1 MLLNFQPIL
10 GAGTSKSV
18 LRSKRVQGESMKL
31 NMLGNP
37 EMTRFLCLAALKET
51 YEEDD
56 AVLPDAMKIIA
67 EDLHRALTQGIDLPG
82 GRKLRLACTSVKGD
96 WPFLIAA
103 ADLNR
108 HFRRA
113 PKAGHTEG
121 GHGICHWCLAGQKN
135 YPLSDCGANPR
146 WARTEGSAAA
156 SAPWDSLQPFTA
168 LLPAPHGSPENL
180 YRPDIWHNWHLG
192 HGRYFLSSAFIIVRS
207 LWNEE
212 SVHDGF
218 AGMTCSWRAFCRLK
232 KVKPPLSKLTKEICG
247 YTAFLDWP
255 EGGWQKGS
263 TTTLLCDACSLI
275 SYPCMFFVP
284 RFWLVSASRVQLLR
298 NSLKVL

>member
-1 MLLNFQPIL
+1 
-10 GAGTSKSV
+10 
-18 LRSKRVQGESMKL
+18 MKL

-67 EDLHRALTQGIDLPG
+67 EDLRRALTQGIDLPG

-121 GHGICHWCLAGQKN
+121 HGICHWCLAGQKN
-135 YPLSDCGANPR
+135 YPFSDCGANPR

-168 LLPAPHGSPENL
+168 LLPAPHGSPEKL

-275 SYPCMFFVP
+275 SYPCMFFLP

>member
-1 MLLNFQPIL
+1 MISALGPVFCGPILRRPGKKKMPIMLLNFQPIL

-56 AVLPDAMKIIA
+56 AALPDAMKIIA
-67 EDLHRALTQGIDLPG
+67 EDLRRALTQGIDLPG

-113 PKAGHTEG
+113 P
-121 GHGICHWCLAGQKN
+121 
-135 YPLSDCGANPR
+135 
-146 WARTEGSAAA
+146 
-156 SAPWDSLQPFTA
+156 
-168 LLPAPHGSPENL
+168 
-180 YRPDIWHNWHLG
+180 
-192 HGRYFLSSAFIIVRS
+192 
-207 LWNEE
+207 
-212 SVHDGF
+212 
-218 AGMTCSWRAFCRLK
+218 
-232 KVKPPLSKLTKEICG
+232 
-247 YTAFLDWP
+247 
-255 EGGWQKGS
+255 
-263 TTTLLCDACSLI
+263 
-275 SYPCMFFVP
+275 
-284 RFWLVSASRVQLLR
+284 
-298 NSLKVL
+298 